1 LEQPARQLAEAF
13 ADVSLRAPQVRY
25 LSSSS
30 ARPIFDSEHLR
41 DDLACNMC
49 RVVDWHATLRTA
61 YERGVRLHIE
71 LPPGQV
77 LTGLARRVFEQGTL
91 VAFDGARLDTLDA
104 LLRQAQGPD
113 Y

>member
-1 LEQPARQLAEAF
+1 
-13 ADVSLRAPQVRY
+13 
-25 LSSSS
+25 
-30 ARPIFDSEHLR
+30 
-41 DDLACNMC
+41 
-49 RVVDWHATLRTA
+49 TLRTA

-104 LLRQAQGPD
+104 LLRQEVGRTE
-113 Y
+113 